1 MITDRMREHGR
12 TGKRAVSKAWILLG
26 GSDRGGSPSSLVP
39 AFLRSR
45 LQGPEA

>member
-26 GSDRGGSPSSLVP
+26 GSDRGGVSIEPGP
-39 AFLRSR
+39 R
-45 LQGPEA
+45 LLA